1 MAAVEVAEVEEESE
15 EEVIELEV
23 IVDDLNRVLLLLSEL
38 EEHPD
43 MLLR

>member
-1 MAAVEVAEVEEESE
+1 MAEVEVAEVEEE
-15 EEVIELEV
+15 EEVIEPEV